1 MNGVADS
8 SSLNK
13 PIKIN
18 LNIYMHIFYFFIFF
32 IFLFIFLGQGWTQ
45 PARPGHWPK
54 PMTRLG
60 NMKHAWTKS
69 RVHEQIKELK
79 LECTVGSE
87 LKWKAGKEKLTYL
100 GAEWRRWRA
109 VLDERR
115 CLLLLCFFFFAFFIS
130 WFASV
135 CLSRYISLLFSEHLS
150 TLSRPVSSLVFLG
163 SVLVRGS
170 LFLVWEFW
178 R

>member
-1 MNGVADS
+1 
-8 SSLNK
+8 
-13 PIKIN
+13 
-18 LNIYMHIFYFFIFF
+18 MHVYFIFF
-32 IFLFIFLGQGWTQ
+32 IFLYFIFYLFFWGWAQLSPHGLGWTQ

-54 PMTRLG
+54 PVTRLG